1 MSIPVVNLHA
11 PSTVPCKKSFS
22 LERQIRIGAG
32 MLVLL
37 SAGLSWFVNPAFIAL
52 TALFGAGLVFAG
64 ITNLCAM
71 TILLKRLPWNRDN
84 ENTDSCSR

>member
-1 MSIPVVNLHA
+1 MRTPMVG
-11 PSTVPCKKSFS
+11 PSKLRKKTIL

-37 SAGLSWFVNPAFIAL
+37 VAALSWFNPAFIGLSAL
-52 TALFGAGLVFAG
+52 LGAGLIFAG

-71 TILLKRLPWNRDN
+71 SMILARMPWNQ
-84 ENTDSCSR
+84 